1 MKKIEARKLEM
12 TQVFTEDGKVCP
24 VTVVSFA
31 EFPADLT
38 PGTDVKVV
46 GTSKGK
52 GFSGVVKRHG
62 FKGMPATHGR
72 STKGRAP
79 GSIGGTTTPG
89 RVYLGKRMAGRM
101 GGERV
106 TVQGLAVV
114 EIDPQGKTAKLSGP
128 IPGPRLSRLWIE
140 YEPQEQGAISQ
151 EPGRDREVAA
161 PVEGGI
167 AGGGEQEKSG
177 AVSETTV

>member
-12 TQVFTEDGKVCP
+12 TQVFTEDGRVRP
-24 VTVVSFA
+24 VTVISFE

-38 PGTDVKVV
+38 PGTAVKVV

-52 GFSGVVKRHG
+52 GFSGVMKRHG
-62 FKGMPATHGR
+62 FAGMPGSHGR

-106 TVQGLAVV
+106 TVQGLSVV
-114 EIDPQGKTAKLSGP
+114 EVDPEGKLAKLSGP
-128 IPGPRLSRLWIE
+128 LPGPRLSRLQII
-140 YEPQEQGAISQ
+140 YEPAAVTE
-151 EPGRDREVAA
+151 EPAA
-161 PVEGGI
+161 PVPEVPETVPEAEVKTEEKKEETN
-167 AGGGEQEKSG
+167 AG
-177 AVSETTV
+177 